1 MADDNPDEPRGELLE
16 PSRIEPQTEQTQADA
31 GTKLFVT
38 FFFLVVPP
46 LGIVLLVLIFWSL
59 YRAFVKM

>member
-1 MADDNPDEPRGELLE
+1 MSDNPDEPRPGELLE
-16 PSRIEPQTEQTQADA
+16 PSRIEPQTEKTQADA

-59 YRAFVKM
+59 YRAFMDM